1 MKLKYQVNSKNMALV
16 LFFVYFFVGLYTF
29 RDYGISI
36 DEEFHRFCGLFWLD
50 YILSFTSFDQ
60 IKFVVFEKLN
70 EAKSLNV
77 GSPEDFPF
85 YGVIFDLPAVFLEV
99 LFKIEDP
106 QNYFYFKHFLN
117 FLLFFV
123 SSIFFYKLMLN
134 RFLNNKTALIGAL
147 FFILSPRIYGES
159 FFNNKDIVFLSL
171 TTFSLYYCF
180 KSIDKISY
188 KNLLIFSIFCSL
200 ATAQRIIGIFLPIT
214 FIVFYFFSVISDNKK
229 LKDLYLI
236 IYFVVFYIIFLILFW
251 PALWENPFKNIIL
264 AISYFSNVPLAIK
277 MLFNGNYI
285 SNLNLPYNYIFFWIL
300 ISTPILYIVLF
311 ALGYIETLKNLFF
324 NLKNIENRK
333 SGDDLWKN
341 SNEKK
346 DLLIF
351 FIITSFVAFL
361 IFYNVS
367 LYTGWRQ
374 IYFLNIFIIYFAVLG
389 FDKIDLYLKSKR
401 NKNIFYT
408 TISLYLFIILFKI
421 IIYHPYQ
428 NIFFNSLY
436 SNEKIHK
443 KFEVDYW
450 GLSGEKFLES
460 ILNLEREKNLIKIGV
475 ASYLPL
481 ERSLKIIPKEVRGKI
496 RVIGQDFKNADYIYT
511 NFMSEVDKNYN
522 DKYKIPAEFS
532 KIDEFILNNV
542 KVYEVYKKSN

>member
-1 MKLKYQVNSKNMALV
+1 MKLKNQVNYKNIALI

-50 YILSFTSFDQ
+50 YVLSFTPFDQ
-60 IKFVVFEKLN
+60 IKIVVFEKLS

-77 GSPEDFPF
+77 GSPKDFPF
-85 YGVIFDLPAVFLEV
+85 YGIVFDLPVAFLEV
-99 LFKIEDP
+99 LFKIEDSE
-106 QNYFYFKHFLN
+106 NYFYFKHFLN

-123 SSIFFYKLMLN
+123 SAIFFYKLILN
-134 RFLNNKTALIGAL
+134 RFLNSKAALIGTL

-171 TTFSLYYCF
+171 TTIAFYYCF
-180 KSIDKISY
+180 KSIDKTSY

-214 FIVFYFFSVISDNKK
+214 FIIFYFLSVISDNKK
-229 LKDLYLI
+229 LKDLNLI
-236 IYFVVFYIIFLILFW
+236 IFFGFFYLIFLILFW
-251 PALWENPFKNIIL
+251 PALWNNPVKNITL
-264 AISYFSNVPLAIK
+264 AINYFSNVPLAIK
-277 MLFNGNYI
+277 MLFNGKYI
-285 SNLNLPYNYIFFWIL
+285 SNLNLPYSYIFFWIF
-300 ISTPILYIVLF
+300 ITTPIIYIALF
-311 ALGYIETLKNLFF
+311 IFGYIEVLKNFFF
-324 NLKNIENRK
+324 NLRNIDNKR
-333 SGDDLWKN
+333 SGDDLWKD

-346 DLLIF
+346 DLLVL
-351 FIITSFVAFL
+351 FIITCFVSFL

-374 IYFLNIFIIYFAVLG
+374 IYFLNIFIIYFATLG
-389 FDKIDLYLKSKR
+389 FVKINLNLKYKR
-401 NKNIFYT
+401 NRKIFYAG
-408 TISLYLFIILFKI
+408 ILVYLVIILHKI

-428 NIFFNSLY
+428 NIYFNSMF

-450 GLSGEKFLES
+450 GLSGKKFLES
-460 ILNLEREKNLIKIGV
+460 ILNLENEKNLVKIGV

-481 ERSLKIIPKEVRGKI
+481 ERSSKMILKKDREKI
-496 RVIGQDFKNADYIYT
+496 KIIGQDFKNAEYIYT

-532 KIDEFILNNV
+532 KIDEFVINNV
-542 KVYEVYKKSN
+542 KIYEVYKKVR